1 MSKKLRTRLVLSLS
15 VILVCLLLL
24 TSTRNSGAQNNS
36 SAAAP
41 PSDSISGA
49 LSLHESEKAFG
60 NERGEDEVS
69 ERIEANRS
77 LMGGDLTEET
87 KLSAINALQLQ
98 QQLYGPQLAGGKAPK
113 GVGNWV
119 SVGPTEA
126 KYQTNG
132 ITLDISDSGRIRTI
146 LPHPTDPDT
155 LYLLTSGGGLWK
167 TTDFTHTNPHWV
179 PKTDSLISTTG
190 GSVSFGRTPETLYL
204 GIGDPFDVRGLI
216 AGVMTKSTD
225 GGNSWSPIVSLTGAT
240 NVRDVKVD
248 TSGPNDIVLVA
259 ASNGL
264 FRSTNG
270 GATYVKDVSPAFT
283 GKSVWSLVRTSAGW
297 LAAARTGG
305 GAGSIY
311 VSTNQGATWAL
322 IPNGGGVYSGAGRT
336 TLAVAN
342 PGDAITYAFAAT
354 TGDGAQ
360 RDLFRSTDGGLN
372 WTALNINPKV
382 PARANLWQPNMDL
395 MADQA
400 FYNHMIL
407 VDPQDAS
414 RNTVYLGGQLA
425 TAKTTDGGA
434 TWTLTSDWLPQYLPG
449 DDLPYVHA
457 DCHATAFSP
466 LGGKNTLF
474 FGTDGGLFIST
485 DQGASWSDDKND
497 GIVAYLS
504 NSIIG
509 SSKNQ
514 QSVIIGLQD
523 TGTRARLGSSSK
535 FNQVVGGDGEGVGW
549 SQANNAVTLA
559 SFPGISFARSEGLLP
574 NTFGDWFEADSGIG
588 GLDYY
593 FFYTNIATPTAAADP
608 TGLVFYTY
616 TGLRIYKTVDGAA
629 SWQVMSSAGSNGLT
643 SSTVPAGAQLF
654 RQAHHGIGI
663 SPVDTNHMS
672 VTEVGG
678 RLAITTNGGASWV
691 ERNLIAATG
700 GAFQGFI
707 TSSAWASNNQ
717 TIYVAGENPNPG
729 TLRLVKST
737 DGGVT
742 WAAAGTGLP
751 DVPINRIIVD
761 NGDASGNT
769 VYAATWIGVYRTTNG
784 GTSWSL
790 FGAGLPRV
798 EVSDLYIPAGSRV
811 LKISTYGR
819 GVWEIGL

>member
-1 MSKKLRTRLVLSLS
+1 MSKKLRYRLAFALS
-15 VILVCLLLL
+15 VILVCLLLI
-24 TSTRNSGAQNNS
+24 TSTRHSGAQDN
-36 SAAAP
+36 SAAVAP
-41 PSDSISGA
+41 PSDSISSE
-49 LSLHESEKAFG
+49 LTLHESEKAFG
-60 NERGEDEVS
+60 IERKADEVS
-69 ERIEANRS
+69 ERIEANRA
-77 LMGGDLTEET
+77 LMGGDLTEEA
-87 KLSAINALQLQ
+87 KLNAIKELQKQ
-98 QQLYGPQLAGGKAPK
+98 QQLYGAQLAGGKAPK
-113 GVGNWV
+113 GQGGWV

-146 LPHPTDPDT
+146 LPHPTDPNT
-155 LYLLTSGGGLWK
+155 VYLLTSGGGLWK
-167 TTDFTHTNPHWV
+167 TTTFTHTNPKWV
-179 PKTDSLISTTG
+179 PMTDSLISTTG
-190 GSVSFGRTPETLYL
+190 GSAAFGRTPETLYL
-204 GIGDPFDVRGLI
+204 GIGDPFDIRGLI

-225 GGNSWSPIVSLTGAT
+225 GGNTWSPIVSMPGAT
-240 NVRDVKVD
+240 AVRDVKVD
-248 TSGPNDIVLVA
+248 TSTPNDIIMVA
-259 ASNGL
+259 TSNGL
-264 FRSTNG
+264 FRSTDN
-270 GATYVKDVSPAFT
+270 GATYVQNPSFANRN
-283 GKSVWSLVRTSAGW
+283 VWSIVRTSAGW
-297 LAAARTGG
+297 LANSKANVG
-305 GAGSIY
+305 GAGAIH
-311 VSTNQGATWAL
+311 VSTNLGATWSL

-336 TLAVAN
+336 TLAVAKD
-342 PGDAITYAFAAT
+342 GEAIVYAFAAN
-354 TGDGAQ
+354 TGGTNQ
-360 RDLFRSTDGGLN
+360 RDLYRSVDGGLN
-372 WTALNINPKV
+372 WTALLINAKV
-382 PARANLWQPNMDL
+382 PARANAWQPNMNL
-395 MADQA
+395 MAGQA
-400 FYNHMIL
+400 FYNQLIL
-407 VDPQDAS
+407 VDPQDAA

-425 TAKTTDGGA
+425 TAKTTDGGVN
-434 TWTLTSDWLPQYLPG
+434 WTLTSDWLPQYLAG

-457 DCHATAFSP
+457 DCHAAVFSP
-466 LGGKNTLF
+466 LGGKNTIF
-474 FGTDGGLFIST
+474 FGTDGGVFIST

-509 SSKNQ
+509 SSQNP

-523 TGTRARLGSSSK
+523 TGTRARLGASSK

-593 FFYTNIATPTAAADP
+593 FFYTNVATPTAAADP

-616 TGLRIYKTVDGAA
+616 TGLRVYRTVDGAA

-672 VTEVGG
+672 ITEAGG

-691 ERNLIAATG
+691 ERNLITATA

-707 TSSAWASNNQ
+707 TSSAWAANNQ
-717 TIYVAGENPNPG
+717 TIYVAGENPSPG

-737 DGGVT
+737 DGGVS

-751 DVPINRIIVD
+751 DVPINRIIVAP
-761 NGDASGNT
+761 GDVSGNT

-784 GTSWSL
+784 GASWSL

-798 EVSDLYIPAGSRV
+798 EVSDLYIPADGSV

-819 GVWEIGL
+819 GVWEIKL

>member
-1 MSKKLRTRLVLSLS
+1 MSKKLRYRLALALS
-15 VILVCLLLL
+15 VVLVCLLLV
-24 TSTRNSGAQNNS
+24 TSTRHSGAQDN
-36 SAAAP
+36 SAAVAP
-41 PSDSISGA
+41 PSDSISSE
-49 LSLHESEKAFG
+49 LTLHEGEKEFG
-60 NERGEDEVS
+60 IIRKKDEVS
-69 ERIEANRS
+69 ARIEANRA
-77 LMGGDLTEET
+77 LMGGDLTEEA
-87 KLSAINALQLQ
+87 KLNAIKELQKQ
-98 QQLYGPQLAGGKAPK
+98 SQLYAAQLPGGKAPK
-113 GVGNWV
+113 GQGGWV

-132 ITLDISDSGRIRTI
+132 VTLDISDSGRIRTI

-179 PKTDSLISTTG
+179 PKTDGLISTSG
-190 GSVSFGRTPETLYL
+190 GSVAFGRTPDTLYL
-204 GIGDPFDVRGLI
+204 GIGDPFDVRALI

-225 GGNSWSPIVSLTGAT
+225 GGNTWSPIVSMTGAT
-240 NVRDVKVD
+240 SVRDVKVD
-248 TSGPNDIVLVA
+248 TSTPNDIILVGT
-259 ASNGL
+259 SNGL
-264 FRSTNG
+264 FRSTDN
-270 GATYVKDVSPAFT
+270 GATYVANPAFANRN
-283 GKSVWSLVRTSAGW
+283 VWSIVRTSAGW
-297 LAAARTGG
+297 LANSRANVGG
-305 GAGSIY
+305 SGQIH

-322 IPNGGGVYSGAGRT
+322 IPNGGGVYTGAGRT

-342 PGDAITYAFAAT
+342 PGEAIVYAFAAN
-354 TGDGAQ
+354 TGGTSQ
-360 RDLFRSTDGGLN
+360 RDLYRSVDGGLN
-372 WTALNINPKV
+372 WTALNINPKI
-382 PARANLWQPNMDL
+382 PARANAWQPNMNL
-395 MADQA
+395 MAGQA

-407 VDPQDAS
+407 IDPRDAS
-414 RNTVYLGGQLA
+414 RNTVHLGGQLA
-425 TAKTTDGGA
+425 SAMTTDGGA
-434 TWTLTSDWLPQYLPG
+434 TWTLTSDWLPHYLPG

-457 DCHATAFSP
+457 DHQAAAFSS
-466 LGGKNTLF
+466 LGGKNTIF
-474 FGTDGGLFIST
+474 YGTDGGVFISQDNAVT
-485 DQGASWSDDKND
+485 FSDDKND

-509 SSKNQ
+509 SSQNP
-514 QSVIIGLQD
+514 QSLIIGLQD
-523 TGTRARLGSSSK
+523 TGTRARLGASSK

-559 SFPGISFARSEGLLP
+559 SFPGISFARSEGLQP

-593 FFYTNIATPTAAADP
+593 FFFTNIATPTAAADP

-616 TGLRIYKTVDGAA
+616 TGLRVYKTVDGAA

-672 VTEVGG
+672 ITEAGG

-691 ERNLIAATG
+691 ERNLITATA

-707 TSSAWASNNQ
+707 TSSAWAANNQ
-717 TIYVAGENPNPG
+717 TIYVAGENPSPG

-751 DVPINRIIVD
+751 DVPINRIIVAP
-761 NGDASGNT
+761 GDVNGNT

-784 GTSWSL
+784 GASWSL

-798 EVSDLYIPAGSRV
+798 EVSDLYIPADGSV

-819 GVWEIGL
+819 GVWEIKL